1 MIAYIKGEVTDID
14 EDRIIVECGNI
25 GYNIFVTGALM
36 SNIGVIGSEVKVYT
50 YLNVKEDA
58 MNLYGFST
66 KDELRIFK
74 LLIGVNGIGPKGAMG
89 ILSFIS
95 PDELRMAVIAGD
107 SKTISKAPG
116 IGAKTAMKLII
127 ELKDKLKLEDYTA
140 GVISEI
146 GGNSVLDD
154 NRKDA
159 IEALVALG
167 YSQAESTKAVRAVK
181 ADKDIKVEEI
191 LKLALRE
198 L

>member
-1 MIAYIKGEVTDID
+1 
-14 EDRIIVECGNI
+14 
-25 GYNIFVTGALM
+25 
-36 SNIGVIGSEVKVYT
+36 
-50 YLNVKEDA
+50 
-58 MNLYGFST
+58 
-66 KDELRIFK
+66 
-74 LLIGVNGIGPKGAMG
+74 MG